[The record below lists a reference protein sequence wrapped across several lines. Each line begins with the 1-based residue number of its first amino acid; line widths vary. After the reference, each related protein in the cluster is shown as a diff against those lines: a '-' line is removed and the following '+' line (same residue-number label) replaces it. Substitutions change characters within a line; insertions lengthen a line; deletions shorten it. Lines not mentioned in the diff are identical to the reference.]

1 MWDPRTLYAPKEVAV
16 IRDAPRPESERPKV
30 IVAPRAEPRRPTWR
44 KVNNRRHNLKLLGF
58 KRYRDYLQSPL
69 WKSIRRPI
77 VVRANWMCES
87 CQAVP
92 MDVVHHLDYT
102 LETLQG
108 KNPLSLIAV
117 CDPCHDEFHSKKRR
131 GKKSPTRK
139 KMWAMRKRRE
149 RMPDWTPEDDEMLGR
164 WVAGLRM
171 GSPS

>member
-30 IVAPRAEPRRPTWR
+30 LTLPPEPRRPSQR
-44 KVNNRRHNLKLLGF
+44 RVNDRAYNLKLLGF
-58 KRYRDYLQSPL
+58 KRYRDYIGSAL
-69 WKSIRRPI
+69 WRGIRRPI
-77 VVRANWMCES
+77 VVRANWMCEA
-87 CQAVP
+87 CKVAP

-108 KNPLSLIAV
+108 KNPESLIAV

-131 GKKSPTRK
+131 GKKSPARK
-139 KMWAMRKRRE
+139 KMSAMRRRRE